1 MGLAELEERIRKRV
15 GRSDPRREHHQE
27 ISVPEWLDEE
37 QRVARSLYPSREREA
52 SLEASARP
60 LRGETSLIP
69 FPRRRRTESAHH
81 ADVDCD

>member
-1 MGLAELEERIRKRV
+1 MGLAELEERIRQRV
-15 GRSDPRREHHQE
+15 GRSDSPAEHHQ

-60 LRGETSLIP
+60 LRDETSLIP
-69 FPRRRRTESAHH
+69 FLGRRRTESAHH
-81 ADVDCD
+81 VDVDCD

>member
-1 MGLAELEERIRKRV
+1 MGLVELEERIRKRV
-15 GRSDPRREHHQE
+15 GRSDFRAEGDQE
-27 ISVPEWLDEE
+27 ISVPAWPDEE

-69 FPRRRRTESAHH
+69 FPRRRTESAHH